1 MLLPKGATGD
11 NDYLAF
17 PSLSAPDFAAETSHP
32 LQPVEKRTS
41 KKKRGS
47 LARSAAPLSL
57 LPTAPFDLV
66 FNFPGSERSM
76 LMVPVNSKCKF
87 HLLSANGAQLHF
99 T

>member
-17 PSLSAPDFAAETSHP
+17 PSLSAPDFAAESSHP
-32 LQPVEKRTS
+32 LQPVEKPVRR
-41 KKKRGS
+41 KG
-47 LARSAAPLSL
+47 ARSAAPLSL

-76 LMVPVNSKCKF
+76 LMVPVHSKCKF